1 MKTELEFLG
10 KQINIASRTRRRW
23 LVALLYGGFGG
34 LVIA

>member
-23 LVALLYGGFGG
+23 LVALE
-34 LVIA
+34 IA